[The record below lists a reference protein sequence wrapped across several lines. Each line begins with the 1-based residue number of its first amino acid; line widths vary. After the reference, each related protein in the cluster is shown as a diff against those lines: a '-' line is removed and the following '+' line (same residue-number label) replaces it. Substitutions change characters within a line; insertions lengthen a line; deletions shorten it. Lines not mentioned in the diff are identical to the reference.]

1 MEKLTHKENLMSCPY
16 RWRAGSLRASAGH
29 NTHIV
34 TIHPLFLQS
43 IKVCEQCTCTIY
55 IIDMAD
61 PVMVI
66 HPFMV
71 HTIRPSTCTVIVHR
85 FTVTVHSGQNYFFV
99 WYNIFKSMF
108 MAIHSLGKMSVK
120 YNNKVYE

>member
-1 MEKLTHKENLMSCPY
+1 MSCPY

-43 IKVCEQCTCTIY
+43 IQVHEQCTKY
-55 IIDMAD
+55 NLIDMAD
-61 PVMVI
+61 TVVVI

-71 HTIRPSTCTVIVHR
+71 HTIRPSTCTVIVHSC
-85 FTVTVHSGQNYFFV
+85 TVT
-99 WYNIFKSMF
+99 
-108 MAIHSLGKMSVK
+108 
-120 YNNKVYE
+120 